1 MFGIACPD
9 CRGHAQTRVLRVL
22 LLWLVWSALTLAPAG
37 AQTAVPAPGPALPAG
52 RTWTL
57 EQVVTAA
64 ISQHPLVEAA
74 RARVDAAR
82 GERLT
87 AGALPNPIGTFWM
100 ENTGFP
106 GQDLRIPINRET
118 STYVTWPLEPFIQR
132 SSRLRHADED
142 VKVAEASLTLARR
155 HVAAEAV
162 QAFFH
167 VALAQALA
175 EEAEENRDRLDQLAS
190 YNRVRVD
197 EGVTAEGELLRIQLE
212 LDGAATAVAFAEVEL
227 TRARAEVAPYL
238 GNVGTN
244 VGGPMPI
251 RVDVPNAV
259 ASGPSALP
267 AFDRVLVRARQQ
279 RPELVASRAR
289 VASAAAATDVERAL
303 SVRQVGATLGNKRVE
318 GQNSMV
324 LGVSIAVPLFNRNR
338 GGVERATNE
347 RLAVE
352 HELAWTE
359 RTIAAN
365 VQGAYESATRLARR
379 LADLQQSYIA
389 RAEDV
394 HRLTLGAYQEGGVTL
409 LQVLDATRVLADAR
423 LTYVR
428 TLLAHRQSLFALAL
442 ASGAEPGD
450 ALTLLQDWSASLPAS
465 AATGASK

>member
-1 MFGIACPD
+1 
-9 CRGHAQTRVLRVL
+9 VLHVL
-22 LLWLVWSALTLAPAG
+22 LLSLVSSALTPAPVV
-37 AQTAVPAPGPALPAG
+37 AQIAVPQPGPAVVTG
-52 RTWTL
+52 QTWTL
-57 EQVVTAA
+57 ERVVTAA

-74 RARVDAAR
+74 GARVDAVR

-87 AGALPNPIGTFWM
+87 AGALPNPVGTFWM

-106 GQDLRIPINRET
+106 GQDLRVPINRET

-142 VKVAEASLTLARR
+142 LKVAEASLTLARR
-155 HVAAEAV
+155 RVAAEAV
-162 QAFFH
+162 RAFFH

-190 YNRVRVD
+190 YNQVRVD

-212 LDGAATAVAFAEVEL
+212 LDRAATEVAFAEVEL
-227 TRARAEVAPYL
+227 TRARAELAPYL
-238 GNVGTN
+238 GDVGAN

-251 RVDVPNAV
+251 HVDVPSAV
-259 ASGPSALP
+259 APGPSSLP
-267 AFDRVLVRARQQ
+267 AFDRVLVQARDQ

-303 SVRQVGATLGNKRVE
+303 SVRQLGATLGNKRVE

-338 GGVERATNE
+338 GGVERATHE

-379 LADLQQSYIA
+379 LADLQHSYLA

-428 TLLAHRQSLFALAL
+428 TLLAQRQSLFDLAL
-442 ASGAEPGD
+442 ASGSDPVD
-450 ALTLLQDWSASLPAS
+450 ALTLLQGWSASSPAS
-465 AATGASK
+465 TQTGGSR